1 MLQVK
6 TDYTEYIV
14 KVTVTSED
22 KAIDLTSP
30 EFRIDIGD
38 YLYSYLHR
46 GEIRSP
52 NCDEAVITEAS
63 EPLAF
68 VTKDNVATYC
78 NTDEESLIR
87 NGFQFWVSE
96 DHKTMEMR
104 FIPKNN
110 AKEKPDHHWY
120 VLLVVVAFDFENTA
134 RFDLCLMPRLMPGG
148 ISKKNPF
155 EEDKVLPTSAHR
167 PDYIFS
173 DENDKDKLF
182 INNYKSRPEGDGT
195 AVYFATYSAFI
206 PNDLAADLGIDVSD
220 PNDWPQKL
228 THKSAFCQPGTDE
241 GLELDVNAIS
251 STQTPED
258 IMGCSGIN
266 IATIT
271 QDINP
276 VDKVDYYKDHVM
288 VEYEF

>member
-46 GEIRSP
+46 GEIRSY
-52 NCDEAVITEAS
+52 DEAVITEAS

-104 FIPKNN
+104 FVPKND
-110 AKEKPDHHWY
+110 AKDKPDHHWY

-134 RFDLCLMPRLMPGG
+134 RFDLCLMPRLIPGE
-148 ISKKNPF
+148 IKKKYQNEP
-155 EEDKVLPTSAHR
+155 DKVLPTSAYR

-182 INNYKSRPEGDGT
+182 INNYSSRTEDGT
-195 AVYFATYSAFI
+195 ATYAATYSAFI
-206 PNDLAADLGIDVSD
+206 PNDLATDLGIDVSS
-220 PNDWPQKL
+220 PGDW
-228 THKSAFCQPGTDE
+228 THKSAFCQPGTNE
-241 GLELDVNAIS
+241 GLALDGYETVGS
-251 STQTPED
+251 QTTED

-266 IATIT
+266 VVTIT

>member
-46 GEIRSP
+46 GEIRSY
-52 NCDEAVITEAS
+52 DEAVITEAS
-63 EPLAF
+63 EPLTV

-104 FIPKNN
+104 FVPKNTV
-110 AKEKPDHHWY
+110 EDKPDHHWY
-120 VLLVVVAFDFENTA
+120 VLLVVIAFDFENTA

-148 ISKKNPF
+148 VKKKDPF
-155 EEDKVLPTSAHR
+155 EDKILPTSAHR

-173 DENDKDKLF
+173 DENDKDHLF
-182 INNYKSRPEGDGT
+182 INNYSGRPEIGT
-195 AVYFATYSAFI
+195 ALYFASYSAFI
-206 PNDLAADLGIDVSD
+206 PNDLATDLGIDVSS
-220 PNDWPQKL
+220 PSGW
-228 THKSAFCQPGTDE
+228 THRSAFCQPGTDE
-241 GLELDVNAIS
+241 GLELGVDPS
-251 STQTPED
+251 SQTTED

-266 IATIT
+266 VVTLT

>member
-46 GEIRSP
+46 GEIHAY
-52 NCDEAVITEAS
+52 DEAVITEAS
-63 EPLAF
+63 APLAT

-104 FIPKNN
+104 FVPKNN
-110 AKEKPDHHWY
+110 AEDKPDHHWY

-148 ISKKNPF
+148 IKKKDPF

-173 DENDKDKLF
+173 DENDKDHLF
-182 INNYKSRPEGDGT
+182 INNYSGRPDLGT
-195 AVYFATYSAFI
+195 ALYFATYSAFI
-206 PNDLAADLGIDVSD
+206 PNDLATDLGIDVLH
-220 PNDWPQKL
+220 PGDW
-228 THKSAFCQPGTDE
+228 THKAAFCQPGTNE
-241 GLELDVNAIS
+241 GLELKVNADP
-251 STQTPED
+251 STQTVED

-266 IATIT
+266 VVPLT

>member
-46 GEIRSP
+46 GEIRSY
-52 NCDEAVITEAS
+52 DEAVITEAS
-63 EPLAF
+63 EPLAV

-104 FIPKNN
+104 FVPKNTV
-110 AKEKPDHHWY
+110 EDKPDHHWY
-120 VLLVVVAFDFENTA
+120 VLLVVIAFDFENTA
-134 RFDLCLMPRLMPGG
+134 RFDLCLMPRLVPGG
-148 ISKKNPF
+148 VKKKNPF
-155 EEDKVLPTSAHR
+155 ELDKVLPTSAHR

-173 DENDKDKLF
+173 DENDKDHLF
-182 INNYKSRPEGDGT
+182 INNYSGLPEGDGT
-195 AVYFATYSAFI
+195 ALYFATYSAFI
-206 PNDLAADLGIDVSD
+206 PNDLATDLGIDVSS
-220 PNDWPQKL
+220 PRDW
-228 THKSAFCQPGTDE
+228 TNKSAFCQPGTNE
-241 GLELDVNAIS
+241 GLELKVNDPLIS
-251 STQTPED
+251 QAD

-266 IATIT
+266 VVTIT

-288 VEYEF
+288 VECEF

>member
-46 GEIRSP
+46 GEIHSY
-52 NCDEAVITEAS
+52 NEAVITEAS
-63 EPLAF
+63 EPLAV

-104 FIPKNN
+104 FIPKNTV
-110 AKEKPDHHWY
+110 EDKPDHHWY
-120 VLLVVVAFDFENTA
+120 VLLVVIAFDFENTA
-134 RFDLCLMPRLMPGG
+134 RFDLCLMPRLVPGG
-148 ISKKNPF
+148 IKKKNPF
-155 EEDKVLPTSAHR
+155 EEDKILPTSAHR

-173 DENDKDKLF
+173 DENDKDHLF
-182 INNYKSRPEGDGT
+182 INNYSGRTEAGT
-195 AVYFATYSAFI
+195 ALYFASYSAFI
-206 PNDLAADLGIDVSD
+206 PNDLATDLGIDVSN
-220 PNDWPQKL
+220 PSDW
-228 THKSAFCQPGTDE
+228 THKSAFCQPGTNE
-241 GLELDVNAIS
+241 GLELDVYPS
-251 STQTPED
+251 LSTQITED

-266 IATIT
+266 VVTLT

>member
-46 GEIRSP
+46 GEIRAY
-52 NCDEAVITEAS
+52 DEAVITEAS
-63 EPLAF
+63 EPLAV

-104 FIPKNN
+104 FVPKNN
-110 AKEKPDHHWY
+110 VEDKPDHHWY

-134 RFDLCLMPRLMPGG
+134 RFDLCLMPRLMPGEIG
-148 ISKKNPF
+148 KKNPF
-155 EEDKVLPTSAHR
+155 EDDKVLPTSAHR

-173 DENDKDKLF
+173 DENDKDHLF
-182 INNYKSRPEGDGT
+182 INNYSDRPAGDIGT
-195 AVYFATYSAFI
+195 ALYFATYSAFI
-206 PNDLAADLGIDVSD
+206 PNDLATELGIDVSH
-220 PNDWPQKL
+220 PEDW
-228 THKSAFCQPGTDE
+228 THKSVFCQPGTNE
-241 GLELDVNAIS
+241 GLELDVPNPSI
-251 STQTPED
+251 QTTED

-266 IATIT
+266 VVTIT

>member
-46 GEIRSP
+46 GEIRSY
-52 NCDEAVITEAS
+52 DEAVITEAS
-63 EPLAF
+63 EPLAV

-104 FIPKNN
+104 FIPKN
-110 AKEKPDHHWY
+110 AIEDKPDHHWY
-120 VLLVVVAFDFENTA
+120 VLLVVIAFDFENTA
-134 RFDLCLMPRLMPGG
+134 RFDLCLMPRLMPGE
-148 ISKKNPF
+148 IKKKYLN
-155 EEDKVLPTSAHR
+155 ETDKVLPTSAYR

-173 DENDKDKLF
+173 DDNDKDHLF
-182 INNYKSRPEGDGT
+182 INNYSGRTEDGT
-195 AVYFATYSAFI
+195 ALYAATYSAFM
-206 PNDLAADLGIDVSD
+206 PNDLAADLGIDVSS
-220 PNDWPQKL
+220 PGDW
-228 THKSAFCQPGTDE
+228 THKSAFCQPGTNE
-241 GLELDVNAIS
+241 GLVLDGYETTS
-251 STQTPED
+251 SQTTED

-266 IATIT
+266 VVTIT

>member
-46 GEIRSP
+46 GEIR
-52 NCDEAVITEAS
+52 NKNEAVITEAS
-63 EPLAF
+63 EPLAV
-68 VTKDNVATYC
+68 VTKANAATYC

-104 FIPKNN
+104 FVPKNTV
-110 AKEKPDHHWY
+110 EDKPDHHWY
-120 VLLVVVAFDFENTA
+120 VLLVVIAFDFENTA
-134 RFDLCLMPRLMPGG
+134 RFDLCLMPRLVPGG
-148 ISKKNPF
+148 IKKKNPF
-155 EEDKVLPTSAHR
+155 EPDKVLPTSAHR

-173 DENDKDKLF
+173 DENDKDHLF
-182 INNYKSRPEGDGT
+182 INNYSGLPEGAGT
-195 AVYFATYSAFI
+195 ALYFASYSAFI
-206 PNDLAADLGIDVSD
+206 PNDLATDLGIDVSK
-220 PNDWPQKL
+220 PEDW
-228 THKSAFCQPGTDE
+228 THKSAFCQPGTNE
-241 GLELDVNAIS
+241 GLELDVYPSLS
-251 STQTPED
+251 SQTD

-266 IATIT
+266 VVTLT

>member
-46 GEIRSP
+46 GEIRSY
-52 NCDEAVITEAS
+52 DEAVITEAS

-68 VTKDNVATYC
+68 VTNENVATYC
-78 NTDEESLIR
+78 NTDEESLIK

-104 FIPKNN
+104 FVPKNN

-120 VLLVVVAFDFENTA
+120 VLLVVVAFDYENTA
-134 RFDLCLMPRLMPGG
+134 RFDLCLMPRLIPGEIG
-148 ISKKNPF
+148 KKNPF

-182 INNYKSRPEGDGT
+182 INNYKDRPGIGT
-195 AVYFATYSAFI
+195 ALYFATYSAFI
-206 PNDLAADLGIDVSD
+206 PNDLATDLGIDVSH
-220 PNDWPQKL
+220 PEDW
-228 THKSAFCQPGTDE
+228 TNKSAFCQPGTNE
-241 GLELDVNAIS
+241 GLELDESYPSV
-251 STQTPED
+251 QTTED

-266 IATIT
+266 VVTIT

>member
-6 TDYTEYIV
+6 TDYTEYII

-38 YLYSYLHR
+38 YLYSFLHR
-46 GEIRSP
+46 GEIRTYDDS
-52 NCDEAVITEAS
+52 VITEAS
-63 EPLAF
+63 TPL
-68 VTKDNVATYC
+68 VTVTSENVATYC
-78 NTDEESLIR
+78 NTDEDSLIQ

-96 DHKTMEMR
+96 DNKKMEMR
-104 FIPKNN
+104 FIPKNI
-110 AKEKPDHHWY
+110 APERQSHHWY
-120 VLLVVVAFDFENTA
+120 ALIVAVAFDFENTA
-134 RFDLCLMPRLMPGG
+134 RFDLCLMPRIMPGE
-148 ISKKNPF
+148 IIKKYPA
-155 EEDKVLPTSAHR
+155 ETDKVLPTSAYR

-173 DENDKDKLF
+173 DENDKDHLF
-182 INNYKSRPEGDGT
+182 INNYSGRPDDEGGGKT
-195 AVYFATYSAFI
+195 ALYAATYSAFM
-206 PNDLAADLGIDVSD
+206 PNDLATDLGIDVSS
-220 PNDWPQKL
+220 PGDW
-228 THKSAFCQPGTDE
+228 THKSAFCQPGTNE
-241 GLELDVNAIS
+241 GLALDGYETTS
-251 STQTPED
+251 SQTTEN

-266 IATIT
+266 VVTIT

>member
-46 GEIRSP
+46 GEIR
-52 NCDEAVITEAS
+52 NKNEAVITEAS
-63 EPLAF
+63 EPLAV
-68 VTKDNVATYC
+68 VTKDNAATYC

-104 FIPKNN
+104 FVPKNN
-110 AKEKPDHHWY
+110 VEDKPDHHWY

-148 ISKKNPF
+148 IKKKDPF
-155 EEDKVLPTSAHR
+155 APDKVLPTSAHR

-182 INNYKSRPEGDGT
+182 INNYSGRPEEDGT
-195 AVYFATYSAFI
+195 ALYFATYSAFI
-206 PNDLAADLGIDVSD
+206 PNDLATDLGIDVSS
-220 PNDWPQKL
+220 PSDW
-228 THKSAFCQPGTDE
+228 THKSAFCQPGTNE
-241 GLELDVNAIS
+241 GLELDVPYPS
-251 STQTPED
+251 VQTTED

-266 IATIT
+266 VVTIT

>member
-46 GEIRSP
+46 GEIRSY
-52 NCDEAVITEAS
+52 DEAVITEAS
-63 EPLAF
+63 EPLAV
-68 VTKDNVATYC
+68 VTKDNVAAYC

-104 FIPKNN
+104 FIPKNTV
-110 AKEKPDHHWY
+110 EDKPDHHWY
-120 VLLVVVAFDFENTA
+120 VLLVVIAFDFENTA

-148 ISKKNPF
+148 VKKKNPF
-155 EEDKVLPTSAHR
+155 EPDKVLPTSAHR

-173 DENDKDKLF
+173 DENDKDHLF
-182 INNYKSRPEGDGT
+182 INNYSGRTEDGT
-195 AVYFATYSAFI
+195 ALYFASYSAFI
-206 PNDLAADLGIDVSD
+206 PNDLATDLGIDVSS
-220 PNDWPQKL
+220 PGDW
-228 THKSAFCQPGTDE
+228 THKSAFCQPGTNE
-241 GLELDVNAIS
+241 GLALDVYPSLS
-251 STQTPED
+251 SQTD

-266 IATIT
+266 VVTLT

-288 VEYEF
+288 VECEF

>member
-38 YLYSYLHR
+38 YLYSFLHR
-46 GEIRSP
+46 GEIRTYDDS
-52 NCDEAVITEAS
+52 VITEAS
-63 EPLAF
+63 TPL
-68 VTKDNVATYC
+68 VTVTSENVATYC
-78 NTDEESLIR
+78 NTDEDSLIQ

-96 DHKTMEMR
+96 DNKKMEMR
-104 FIPKNN
+104 FIPKNI
-110 AKEKPDHHWY
+110 APERQSHHWY
-120 VLLVVVAFDFENTA
+120 ALIVAVAFDFENTA
-134 RFDLCLMPRLMPGG
+134 RFDLCLMPRIMPGE
-148 ISKKNPF
+148 IIKKYPA
-155 EEDKVLPTSAHR
+155 ETDKVLPTSAYR

-173 DENDKDKLF
+173 DENDKDHLF
-182 INNYKSRPEGDGT
+182 INQYKDRAEDGT
-195 AVYFATYSAFI
+195 ALYAATFSAFM
-206 PNDLAADLGIDVSD
+206 PEDLAAELGVDTSR
-220 PNDWPQKL
+220 PGDWPRKI
-228 THKSAFCQPGTDE
+228 AFCQPGANE
-241 GLELDVNAIS
+241 GLALDGFDANTAEIDL
-251 STQTPED
+251 P
-258 IMGCSGIN
+258 GCSAVN
-266 IATIT
+266 VVTIT

>member
-46 GEIRSP
+46 GEIRSY
-52 NCDEAVITEAS
+52 DEAVITEAS
-63 EPLAF
+63 EPLAV

-104 FIPKNN
+104 FVPKNTV
-110 AKEKPDHHWY
+110 EDKPDHHWY
-120 VLLVVVAFDFENTA
+120 VLLVVIAFDFENTA
-134 RFDLCLMPRLMPGG
+134 RFDLCLMPRLMPGE
-148 ISKKNPF
+148 IIRRETP
-155 EEDKVLPTSAHR
+155 DKILPDDVER

-173 DENDKDKLF
+173 DANDKDHLF
-182 INNYKSRPEGDGT
+182 INNYQGRSEDGSRLY
-195 AVYFATYSAFI
+195 AATFSAFM
-206 PNDLAADLGIDVSD
+206 PDDLAEDLGIDVSS
-220 PNDWPQKL
+220 PSEW
-228 THKSAFCQPGTDE
+228 THKIAFCQPGTND
-241 GLELDVNAIS
+241 GLALDGLDTDTTRDQN
-251 STQTPED
+251 

-266 IATIT
+266 VVTIT

-288 VEYEF
+288 VEYKF

>member
-46 GEIRSP
+46 GEIRSGI
-52 NCDEAVITEAS
+52 DEAITEAS
-63 EPLAF
+63 EPLAV

-104 FIPKNN
+104 FVPKNN
-110 AKEKPDHHWY
+110 AKDKPDHHWY
-120 VLLVVVAFDFENTA
+120 VLLVVIAFDFENTA
-134 RFDLCLMPRLMPGG
+134 RFDLCLMPRLMPGE
-148 ISKKNPF
+148 IKKKYPNADD
-155 EEDKVLPTSAHR
+155 DKILPASAYR

-173 DENDKDKLF
+173 DANDKDHLF
-182 INNYKSRPEGDGT
+182 INNYLDRSEPGSQLY
-195 AVYFATYSAFI
+195 AATFSAFM
-206 PNDLAADLGIDVSD
+206 PDDLAADLGVDTDHPSNWTRKI
-220 PNDWPQKL
+220 
-228 THKSAFCQPGTDE
+228 AFCQPGTNE
-241 GLELDVNAIS
+241 GLALVGLDIETTRDQN
-251 STQTPED
+251 

-266 IATIT
+266 VVTIT

-276 VDKVDYYKDHVM
+276 VVKVDYYKDHVM

>member
-46 GEIRSP
+46 GEIRSGI
-52 NCDEAVITEAS
+52 DEVITEAS
-63 EPLAF
+63 EPLAV

-104 FIPKNN
+104 FVPKNTV
-110 AKEKPDHHWY
+110 EDKPDHHWY
-120 VLLVVVAFDFENTA
+120 VLLVVIAFDFENTA
-134 RFDLCLMPRLMPGG
+134 RFDLCLMPRLMPGE
-148 ISKKNPF
+148 IKKAGEDAP
-155 EEDKVLPTSAHR
+155 DKVLPTSAYR

-173 DENDKDKLF
+173 DENDKDHLF
-182 INNYKSRPEGDGT
+182 INNYSGRPEEDGT
-195 AVYFATYSAFI
+195 AIYAATFSAFM
-206 PNDLAADLGIDVSD
+206 PDDLAADLGVDTDHPSNWTRKI
-220 PNDWPQKL
+220 
-228 THKSAFCQPGTDE
+228 AFCQPGTNE
-241 GLELDVNAIS
+241 GLELDGINTDTARD
-251 STQTPED
+251 QE

-266 IATIT
+266 VVTIT

>member
-46 GEIRSP
+46 GEIRSY
-52 NCDEAVITEAS
+52 DEAVITEAS
-63 EPLAF
+63 EPLAV

-104 FIPKNN
+104 FVPKNN
-110 AKEKPDHHWY
+110 VEGKPDHHWY
-120 VLLVVVAFDFENTA
+120 VLLVVIAFDFANTA
-134 RFDLCLMPRLMPGG
+134 RFDLCLMPRLMPGELIKQDWQG
-148 ISKKNPF
+148 D
-155 EEDKVLPTSAHR
+155 DKILPTSANR

-173 DENDKDKLF
+173 DENDKDHLF
-182 INNYKSRPEGDGT
+182 INNYQNRSVSGSQLY
-195 AVYFATYSAFI
+195 AATFSAFM
-206 PNDLAADLGIDVSD
+206 PDDLAADLGIDTNHPS
-220 PNDWPQKL
+220 NW
-228 THKSAFCQPGTDE
+228 THKIAFCQPGTNE
-241 GLELDVNAIS
+241 GLALDGINMD
-251 STQTPED
+251 TERNLE
-258 IMGCSGIN
+258 IMGCSGVN
-266 IATIT
+266 VVTIT